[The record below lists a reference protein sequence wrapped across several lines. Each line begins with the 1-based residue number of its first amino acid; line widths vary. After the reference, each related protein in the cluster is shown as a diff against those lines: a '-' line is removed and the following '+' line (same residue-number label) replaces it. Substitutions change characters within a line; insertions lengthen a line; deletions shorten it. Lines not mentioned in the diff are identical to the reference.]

1 MAARAKKRSR
11 KASAEE
17 ALAKVFAHP
26 LRVKV
31 WYLINQAPTS
41 PNRIAMELG
50 EPLGNIAYHVRELE
64 KYGCIELVTTKQ
76 RRGATEHYY
85 RALSR
90 TLIDTE
96 TWATLPLEERRPTS
110 RYGLQCIIADLI
122 AADNAGTFD
131 SRTDR
136 HLTYF
141 PVNVDEEGW
150 AEIASACDEF
160 LERVMKIQ
168 AESANRAAE
177 SSSEPAISAV
187 ASLLFFERPPSAPQ

>member
-1 MAARAKKRSR
+1 MATREKKRG

-31 WYLINQAPTS
+31 WYLINQSPTS
-41 PNRIAMELG
+41 PNRISLKLG

-64 KYGCIELVTTKQ
+64 KYGCIELVDTKQ

-85 RALSR
+85 RALAR

-96 TWATLPLEERRPTS
+96 TWARLPLEERRPTS
-110 RYGLQCIIADLI
+110 RYGLQCIIADAI

-131 SRTDR
+131 SRPDR

-150 AEIASACDEF
+150 AKIATACDDF
-160 LERVMKIQ
+160 LDLVMKTQ
-168 AESANRAAE
+168 EESANRAAE
-177 SSSEPAISAV
+177 SPDQPTISAV

>member
-1 MAARAKKRSR
+1 MTAGAKKRG

-17 ALAKVFAHP
+17 ALAKVFSHP
-26 LRVKV
+26 IRVRV
-31 WYLINQAPTS
+31 WHRINQSPTS
-41 PNRIAMELG
+41 PNRIAAEFG

-64 KYGCIELVTTKQ
+64 KYGCIELVHTKQ

-96 TWATLPLEERRPTS
+96 TWAKLPLEERRPTS
-110 RYGLQCIIADLI
+110 RYGLQCVIADVI

-136 HLTYF
+136 HLTRF
-141 PVNVDEEGW
+141 PVDLDEEGW
-150 AEIASACDEF
+150 AKVSEACDAF
-160 LERVMKIQ
+160 LDLILETE
-168 AESANRAAE
+168 AECAVRRSNTPE
-177 SSSEPAISAV
+177 EPIVPAV
-187 ASLLFFERPPSAPQ
+187 ASLLFFERPESAQR

>member
-1 MAARAKKRSR
+1 M
-11 KASAEE
+11 
-17 ALAKVFAHP
+17 AKVFSHP

-31 WYLINQAPTS
+31 WYLINQSPTS
-41 PNRIAMELG
+41 PNRIALKLG

-64 KYGCIELVTTKQ
+64 KYGCIELIDTKQ

-85 RALSR
+85 RALAR

-96 TWATLPLEERRPTS
+96 TWARLSFEERQPTS
-110 RYGLQCIIADLI
+110 RYGLQCVIADAI

-131 SRTDR
+131 SRADR

-150 AEIASACDEF
+150 AKIAAACDDF
-160 LERVMKIQ
+160 LDLVMKVQ
-168 AESANRAAE
+168 EESTNRSARAPDQ
-177 SSSEPAISAV
+177 PAISAV
-187 ASLLFFERPPSAPQ
+187 ASLLFFERPPSAPR

>member
-1 MAARAKKRSR
+1 MATRAKKRS

-31 WYLINQAPTS
+31 WYLINQSPTS
-41 PNRIAMELG
+41 PNRIALKLD

-64 KYGCIELVTTKQ
+64 KFGCIELVDTKQ

-85 RALSR
+85 RALAR

-96 TWATLPLEERRPTS
+96 TWAKLPLEERQPTS
-110 RYGLQCIIADLI
+110 RYGLQCIIADAI

-131 SRTDR
+131 SRPDR

-141 PVNVDEEGW
+141 PVDVDEQGW
-150 AEIASACDEF
+150 SEIASACDDF
-160 LERVMKIQ
+160 LDLVMEIQEASTNRVADASDQ
-168 AESANRAAE
+168 TTL
-177 SSSEPAISAV
+177 SAV
-187 ASLLFFERPPSAPQ
+187 ASLLFFERPPAAPK

>member
-1 MAARAKKRSR
+1 MATRVKKKGR
-11 KASAEE
+11 ASAEE

-31 WYLINQAPTS
+31 WYLINQSPTS
-41 PNRIAMELG
+41 PNRIALKLG

-64 KYGCIELVTTKQ
+64 KYGCIELVDTKQ

-85 RALSR
+85 RALAR

-96 TWATLPLEERRPTS
+96 SWAKLPLEERRPTS
-110 RYGLQCIIADLI
+110 RYGLQCIIADAI
-122 AADNAGTFD
+122 AADNAATFD
-131 SRTDR
+131 SRPDR

-141 PVNVDEEGW
+141 PVNVDEQGW
-150 AEIASACDEF
+150 SEIASACDDF
-160 LERVMKIQ
+160 LDAVMKIQ
-168 AESANRAAE
+168 EGSANRIAKE
-177 SSSEPAISAV
+177 SDQTAVSAV

>member
-1 MAARAKKRSR
+1 MTTRAKKRS

-31 WYLINQAPTS
+31 WYLINQSPTS
-41 PNRIAMELG
+41 PNRVAQELG

-64 KYGCIELVTTKQ
+64 KYGCIELVDTKQ

-85 RALSR
+85 RALAR
-90 TLIDTE
+90 TLIDTD
-96 TWATLPLEERRPTS
+96 TWARLPVEERRPTS
-110 RYGLQCIIADLI
+110 RYGLQCIIADAI
-122 AADNAGTFD
+122 AADNADTFD
-131 SRTDR
+131 SRPDR

-141 PVNVDEEGW
+141 PVNFDEQAW
-150 AEIASACDEF
+150 AKIASACDDF
-160 LERVMKIQ
+160 LELVMETQ
-168 AESANRAAE
+168 EESANRVAE
-177 SSSEPAISAV
+177 APDQSTISAV